1 MTEMK
6 TASFRID
13 REKWDE
19 FIAKA
24 EANGFTGT
32 KVIQDAIDR
41 YIAGTYPEIE
51 KQQRQHRSVTVRR
64 EELTALT
71 GQLAAAVVQI
81 ERLASQVAELQGD
94 KKNAGEHLAPQ
105 QK

>member
-6 TASFRID
+6 TASFRVD
-13 REKWDE
+13 REKWEE
-19 FIAKA
+19 FIAKT

-32 KVIQDAIDR
+32 RVIQDAIDR

-51 KQQRQHRSVTVRR
+51 KQQRQPRSVTVRR
-64 EELTALT
+64 EELTALSD
-71 GQLAAAVVQI
+71 QLAAVVVQI
-81 ERLASQVAELQGD
+81 EKLASQMAELQGG
-94 KKNAGEHLAPQ
+94 KKNAEELMAPQ

>member
-1 MTEMK
+1 MTKMK

-32 KVIQDAIDR
+32 RVIQDAIDR
-41 YIAGTYPEIE
+41 YIAGTY
-51 KQQRQHRSVTVRR
+51 
-64 EELTALT
+64 
-71 GQLAAAVVQI
+71 
-81 ERLASQVAELQGD
+81 RL
-94 KKNAGEHLAPQ
+94 
-105 QK
+105 